1 MFQVIARRDDIVGY
15 HIFLSDI
22 PEELSKDSIVFMP
35 ELSTKEHSHLKYVS
49 KYTHESGNIIVKLVR
64 SDGFDQYGRPKAL
77 SHSLV
82 IPSEEYNFNSL
93 SFYSSPLTHT
103 NLFDEISEE
112 PGFLDD
118 EAFSQSKNEIIDK
131 IEMKT
136 LREMIVAA
144 MIEPQVIVQP
154 DLELKDLID
163 LASLVDKAIPF
174 EASYDFSLISYSD
187 KSCNEFLVHN
197 LLYYFSKE
205 QEIVEKVKIN
215 NLQEK
220 IKKIAE
226 EEERYL
232 DWYIYLI
239 VREEYEKLLKEHA
252 NWIIGKYYEEH
263 RELQRLFTK
272 RYQLDIP
279 FSRRNKFHAQLVK
292 SLSLFYT

>member
-197 LLYYFSKE
+197 LLYYFSN
-205 QEIVEKVKIN
+205 IF
-215 NLQEK
+215 
-220 IKKIAE
+220 
-226 EEERYL
+226 RYL
-232 DWYIYLI
+232 
-239 VREEYEKLLKEHA
+239 
-252 NWIIGKYYEEH
+252 
-263 RELQRLFTK
+263 
-272 RYQLDIP
+272 
-279 FSRRNKFHAQLVK
+279 
-292 SLSLFYT
+292 